1 MQIRGKAVFVFDIE
15 VFQNI
20 FHCSVKDTETN
31 TIYKF
36 EISERKN
43 QLRELVKFFKQVNK
57 YITWGEY
64 YTTTKQIESNII
76 FCGYNNLHYDNPI
89 INYIIEYEDTLMN
102 HNVFTIC
109 SSIFNLSKTI
119 TTSKEDNIDAW
130 KHWKYQIWFD
140 TFDILTM
147 LYSNKLRVGLKEI
160 QVTMQYP
167 NVQEFVCD
175 WTKPLPL
182 EDFDSMIDYN
192 INDIESTSELLNR
205 CKDAVDLRIAIE
217 DEYGVR
223 VLSKDGVNIGMKILT
238 QKYLEKTG
246 LTWWDIEGLRS
257 PMDYIPLKDVILPF
271 IKYDSPILNRVLEDM
286 KSQIVSPGRK
296 GYENNFVFAGLRYT
310 VGVGGIHSKN
320 DPEIIIPKED
330 EMLIDI
336 DVASLYPSMLI
347 EYGFYPKHL
356 GPEFLEVYSQIK
368 NERIEAKHNGD
379 KVKNETLKLA
389 LNGLSGNLQNE
400 HNFCYSPEAVMKIR
414 INGQLLLLMLA
425 EKLTQ
430 AGCRIIQANTDGLF
444 VLLKKDNY
452 QRVNTI
458 CRNWEQ
464 LTKLTLEE
472 ERFEAMYQYAI
483 NDYIAVTTLYPDM
496 KKRFLSG
503 ETIIRKSTKK
513 PYTCIEEIQEDF
525 IKTKGMFITKV
536 LLGKG
541 LSAKIIPEA
550 IIKYFVDGTP
560 VEQTIKEC
568 KDIKKFLM
576 SEKTG
581 KQWHVEYMNEEQQR
595 TNRFYAST
603 NGGYLWKWKDTGHKE
618 GEIITY
624 IEPYVGEHKYKASA
638 RQYQNMLTAS
648 GVTLL
653 NKFDDKPIEERKINY
668 RYYLREALKIIEELQ
683 PRQLELF

>member
-1 MQIRGKAVFVFDIE
+1 MIIRGKIVYVYDIE

-20 FHCSVKDTETN
+20 FHCSVKNTETN
-31 TIYKF
+31 NIYKF

-43 QLRELVKFFKQVNK
+43 QLRELVKFFKQVDK
-57 YITWGEY
+57 YITWGDY
-64 YTTTKQIESNII
+64 YTTNINIPANVI

-89 INYIIEYEDTLMN
+89 INYIIEYEDKLMQYN
-102 HNVFTIC
+102 IPTIC

-119 TTSKEDNIDAW
+119 TTSSEDNIDAW

-205 CKDAVDLRIAIE
+205 CKKDVDLRIAIE

-246 LTWWDIEGLRS
+246 LTWWDIKDLRS
-257 PMDYIPLKDVILPF
+257 PMSVIPLKDVILPF
-271 IKYDSPILNRVLEDM
+271 IKYDSPILQRVLEDM
-286 KSQIVSPGRK
+286 KNQIVSPGRK
-296 GYENNFVFAGLRYT
+296 GYENKFVFNNLRYS
-310 VGVGGIHSKN
+310 VGVGGIHSVN
-320 DPEIIIPKED
+320 SPEIIIPRDD

-347 EYGFYPKHL
+347 EYEFYPKHL
-356 GPEFLEVYSQIK
+356 GKEFLEVYKQIK
-368 NERIEAKHNGD
+368 DERIEAKHNGD

-400 HNFCYSPEAVMKIR
+400 HNFCYSPFAVMQIR

-430 AGCRIIQANTDGLF
+430 IGCRIVQANTDGLF
-444 VLLKKDNY
+444 VLLKKDVY
-452 QRVNTI
+452 SKVNSI
-458 CRNWEQ
+458 CREWEQ

-472 ERFEAMYQYAI
+472 DRFKAMYQYAI
-483 NDYIAVTTLYPDM
+483 NDYFAIT
-496 KKRFLSG
+496 
-503 ETIIRKSTKK
+503 
-513 PYTCIEEIQEDF
+513 EDN
-525 IKTKGMFITKV
+525 KVKEKGMFITTVK
-536 LLGKG
+536 LGKG
-541 LSAKIIPEA
+541 LTPKIIPKA
-550 IIKYFVDGTP
+550 VISFFKDGIS
-560 VEQTIKEC
+560 VEDTIKNC
-568 KDIKKFLM
+568 TDIRDFLM

-603 NGGYLWKWKDTGHKE
+603 NGGYLWKWKYSNDSDAK
-618 GEIITY
+618 
-624 IEPYVGEHKYKASA
+624 S
-638 RQYQNMLTAS
+638 YQNMLTAS

-668 RYYLREALKIIEELQ
+668 RYYIMEAYKIIRDLKPLQ
-683 PRQLELF
+683 LSLWD

>member
-1 MQIRGKAVFVFDIE
+1 MIIRGKIVYVYDIE

-20 FHCSVKDTETN
+20 FHCSVKNTETN
-31 TIYKF
+31 NIYKF

-43 QLRELVKFFKQVNK
+43 QLRELVKFFKQVDK
-57 YITWGEY
+57 YITWGDY
-64 YTTTKQIESNII
+64 YTTNINIPANVI

-89 INYIIEYEDTLMN
+89 INYIIEYEDKLMQYN
-102 HNVFTIC
+102 IPTIC

-119 TTSKEDNIDAW
+119 TTSSEDNIDAW

-205 CKDAVDLRIAIE
+205 CKKDVDLRIAIE

-246 LTWWDIEGLRS
+246 LTWQDIKDLRS
-257 PMDYIPLKDVILPF
+257 PMSVIPLKDVILPF
-271 IKYDSPILNRVLEDM
+271 IKYDSPILQRVLDDM
-286 KSQIVSPGRK
+286 KNQIVSPGRK
-296 GYENNFVFAGLRYT
+296 GYENKFVFNNLRYS
-310 VGVGGIHSKN
+310 VGVGGIHSVN
-320 DPEIIIPKED
+320 SPEIIIPRDD

-347 EYGFYPKHL
+347 EYEFYPKHL
-356 GPEFLEVYSQIK
+356 GKEFLEVYKQIK
-368 NERIEAKHNGD
+368 DERIEAKHNGD

-400 HNFCYSPEAVMKIR
+400 HNFCYSPFAVMQIR

-430 AGCRIIQANTDGLF
+430 IGCRIVQANTDGLF
-444 VLLKKDNY
+444 VLLKKDAY
-452 QRVNTI
+452 SKVNSI
-458 CRNWEQ
+458 CREWEQ

-472 ERFEAMYQYAI
+472 DRFKAMYQYAI
-483 NDYIAVTTLYPDM
+483 NDYFAIT
-496 KKRFLSG
+496 
-503 ETIIRKSTKK
+503 
-513 PYTCIEEIQEDF
+513 EDN
-525 IKTKGMFITKV
+525 KVKEKGMFITTIK
-536 LLGKG
+536 LGKG
-541 LSAKIIPEA
+541 LTPKIIPKA
-550 IIKYFVDGTP
+550 VISFFKDGIP
-560 VEQTIKEC
+560 VEDTIKNC
-568 KDIKKFLM
+568 TDIRDFLM

-624 IEPYVGEHKYKASA
+624 TEPYVGERKYKASA

-668 RYYLREALKIIEELQ
+668 RYYIMEAYKIIRDLKPLQ
-683 PRQLELF
+683 LSLWD

>member
-1 MQIRGKAVFVFDIE
+1 MIIRGKIVYVYDIE

-20 FHCSVKDTETN
+20 FHCSVKNTETN
-31 TIYKF
+31 GIYKF

-43 QLRELVKFFKQVNK
+43 QLRELVKFFKQVDK
-57 YITWGEY
+57 YITWGDY
-64 YTTTKQIESNII
+64 YTTNINIPTNII

-89 INYIIEYEDTLMN
+89 INYIIEYEDKLMQYN
-102 HNVFTIC
+102 IPTIC

-119 TTSKEDNIDAW
+119 TASSEDNIDAW

-205 CKDAVDLRIAIE
+205 CKKDVDLRIAIE

-246 LTWWDIEGLRS
+246 LTWWDIKDLRS
-257 PMDYIPLKDVILPF
+257 PMSVIPLKDVILPF
-271 IKYDSPILNRVLEDM
+271 IKYDSPILQKVLEDM
-286 KSQIVSPGRK
+286 KNQIVSPGRK
-296 GYENNFVFAGLRYT
+296 GYENKFVFNNLRYS
-310 VGVGGIHSKN
+310 VGVGGIHSVN
-320 DPEIIIPKED
+320 SPEIIIPRDD

-347 EYGFYPKHL
+347 EYEFYPKHL
-356 GPEFLEVYSQIK
+356 GKEFLEVYKQIK
-368 NERIEAKHNGD
+368 DERIEAKHNGD

-400 HNFCYSPEAVMKIR
+400 HNFCYSPFAVMQIR

-430 AGCRIIQANTDGLF
+430 IGCRIVQANTDGLF
-444 VLLKKDNY
+444 VLLKKDVY
-452 QRVNTI
+452 SKVNSI
-458 CRNWEQ
+458 CREWEQ

-472 ERFEAMYQYAI
+472 DRFKAMYQYAI
-483 NDYIAVTTLYPDM
+483 NDYFAIT
-496 KKRFLSG
+496 
-503 ETIIRKSTKK
+503 
-513 PYTCIEEIQEDF
+513 EDN
-525 IKTKGMFITKV
+525 KVKEKGMFITTVK
-536 LLGKG
+536 LGKG
-541 LSAKIIPEA
+541 LTPKIIPKA
-550 IIKYFVDGTP
+550 VISFFKDGIP
-560 VEQTIKEC
+560 VEDTIKNC
-568 KDIKKFLM
+568 TDIRDFLM

-624 IEPYVGEHKYKASA
+624 TEPYVGEHKYKASA

-668 RYYLREALKIIEELQ
+668 RYYIMEAYKIIRDLKPLQ
-683 PRQLELF
+683 LSLWD

>member
-1 MQIRGKAVFVFDIE
+1 MIIRGKIVCVYDIE

-20 FHCSVKDTETN
+20 FHCSVKNTETN
-31 TIYKF
+31 DIYKF

-43 QLRELVKFFKQVNK
+43 QLRELVKFFKQVDK
-57 YITWGEY
+57 YITWGDY
-64 YTTTKQIESNII
+64 YTTNINIPANVI

-89 INYIIEYEDTLMN
+89 INYIIEYEDKLMQYN
-102 HNVFTIC
+102 IPTIC

-119 TTSKEDNIDAW
+119 TTSSEDNIDAW

-205 CKDAVDLRIAIE
+205 CKKDVDLRIAIE

-246 LTWWDIEGLRS
+246 LTWWDIKDLRS
-257 PMDYIPLKDVILPF
+257 PMSVIPLKDVILPF
-271 IKYDSPILNRVLEDM
+271 IKYDSPILQRVLEDM
-286 KSQIVSPGRK
+286 KNQIVSPGRK
-296 GYENNFVFAGLRYT
+296 GYENKFVFNNLRYS
-310 VGVGGIHSKN
+310 VGVGGIHSVN
-320 DPEIIIPKED
+320 SPEIIIPRDD

-347 EYGFYPKHL
+347 EYEFYPRHL
-356 GPEFLEVYSQIK
+356 GKEFLEVYKQIK
-368 NERIEAKHNGD
+368 DERIEAKHNGD

-400 HNFCYSPEAVMKIR
+400 HNFCYSPFAVMQIR

-430 AGCRIIQANTDGLF
+430 IGCRIVQANTDGLF
-444 VLLKKDNY
+444 VLLKKDAY
-452 QRVNTI
+452 SKVNSI
-458 CRNWEQ
+458 CREWEQ

-472 ERFEAMYQYAI
+472 DRFKAMYQYAI
-483 NDYIAVTTLYPDM
+483 NDYFAIT
-496 KKRFLSG
+496 
-503 ETIIRKSTKK
+503 
-513 PYTCIEEIQEDF
+513 EDN
-525 IKTKGMFITKV
+525 KVKEKGMFITAVK
-536 LLGKG
+536 LGKG
-541 LSAKIIPEA
+541 LTPKIIPKA
-550 IIKYFVDGTP
+550 VISFFKDGIP
-560 VEQTIKEC
+560 VEDTIKNC
-568 KDIKKFLM
+568 TDIRDFLM

-624 IEPYVGEHKYKASA
+624 TEPYVGERKYKASA

-653 NKFDDKPIEERKINY
+653 NKFDNKPIEERKINY
-668 RYYLREALKIIEELQ
+668 RYYIMEAYKIIRDLKPLQ
-683 PRQLELF
+683 LSLWD

>member
-1 MQIRGKAVFVFDIE
+1 MIIRGKIVYVYDIE

-20 FHCSVKDTETN
+20 FHCSVKNTETN
-31 TIYKF
+31 NIYKF

-43 QLRELVKFFKQVNK
+43 QLRELVKFFKQVDK
-57 YITWGEY
+57 YITWGDY
-64 YTTTKQIESNII
+64 YTTNINIPANVI

-89 INYIIEYEDTLMN
+89 INYIIEYEDKLMQYN
-102 HNVFTIC
+102 IPTIC

-119 TTSKEDNIDAW
+119 TTSSEDNIDAW

-205 CKDAVDLRIAIE
+205 CKKDVDLRIAIE

-246 LTWWDIEGLRS
+246 LTWQDIKDLRS
-257 PMDYIPLKDVILPF
+257 PMSVIPLKDVILPF
-271 IKYDSPILNRVLEDM
+271 IKYDSPILQRVLDDM
-286 KSQIVSPGRK
+286 KNQIVSPGRK
-296 GYENNFVFAGLRYT
+296 GYENKFVFNNLRYS
-310 VGVGGIHSKN
+310 VGVGGIHSVN
-320 DPEIIIPKED
+320 SPEIIIPRDD

-347 EYGFYPKHL
+347 EYKFYPKHL
-356 GPEFLEVYSQIK
+356 GKEFLEVYKQIK
-368 NERIEAKHNGD
+368 DERIEAKHNGD

-400 HNFCYSPEAVMKIR
+400 HNFCYSPFAVMQIR

-430 AGCRIIQANTDGLF
+430 IGCRIVQANTDGLF
-444 VLLKKDNY
+444 VLLKKDVY
-452 QRVNTI
+452 SKVNSI
-458 CRNWEQ
+458 CREWEQ

-472 ERFEAMYQYAI
+472 DRFKAMYQYAI
-483 NDYIAVTTLYPDM
+483 NDYFAIT
-496 KKRFLSG
+496 
-503 ETIIRKSTKK
+503 
-513 PYTCIEEIQEDF
+513 EDN
-525 IKTKGMFITKV
+525 KVKEKGMFITTIK
-536 LLGKG
+536 LGKG
-541 LSAKIIPEA
+541 LTPKIIPKA
-550 IIKYFVDGTP
+550 VISFFKDGIP
-560 VEQTIKEC
+560 VEDTIKNC
-568 KDIKKFLM
+568 TDIRDFLM

-624 IEPYVGEHKYKASA
+624 TEPYVGERRYKASA

-668 RYYLREALKIIEELQ
+668 RYYIMEAYKIIRDLKPLQ
-683 PRQLELF
+683 LSLWD

>member
-1 MQIRGKAVFVFDIE
+1 MIIRGKIVYVYDIE

-20 FHCSVKDTETN
+20 FHCSVKNTETN
-31 TIYKF
+31 NIYKF

-43 QLRELVKFFKQVNK
+43 QLRDLVKFFKQVDK
-57 YITWGEY
+57 YITWGDY
-64 YTTTKQIESNII
+64 YTTNINIPANVI

-89 INYIIEYEDTLMN
+89 INYIIEYEDKLMQYN
-102 HNVFTIC
+102 IPTIC

-119 TTSKEDNIDAW
+119 TTSSEDNIDEW

-182 EDFDSMIDYN
+182 EDFESMIDYN

-205 CKDAVDLRIAIE
+205 CKKDVDLRIAIE

-246 LTWWDIEGLRS
+246 LTWWDIKDLRS
-257 PMDYIPLKDVILPF
+257 PMSVIPLKDVILPF
-271 IKYDSPILNRVLEDM
+271 IKYDSPILQRVLEDM
-286 KSQIVSPGRK
+286 KNQIVSPGRK
-296 GYENNFVFAGLRYT
+296 GYENKFVFNNLRYS
-310 VGVGGIHSKN
+310 VGVGGIHSVN
-320 DPEIIIPKED
+320 SPEIIIPRDD

-347 EYGFYPKHL
+347 EYEFYPKHL
-356 GPEFLEVYSQIK
+356 GKEFLEVYKQIK
-368 NERIEAKHNGD
+368 DERIEAKHNGD

-400 HNFCYSPEAVMKIR
+400 HNFCYSPFAVMQIR

-430 AGCRIIQANTDGLF
+430 IGCRIVQANTDGLF
-444 VLLKKDNY
+444 VLLKKDAY
-452 QRVNTI
+452 SKVNSI
-458 CRNWEQ
+458 CREWEQ

-472 ERFEAMYQYAI
+472 DRFKAMYQYAI
-483 NDYIAVTTLYPDM
+483 NDYFAIT
-496 KKRFLSG
+496 
-503 ETIIRKSTKK
+503 
-513 PYTCIEEIQEDF
+513 EDN
-525 IKTKGMFITKV
+525 KVKEKGMFITTVK
-536 LLGKG
+536 LGKG
-541 LSAKIIPEA
+541 LTPKIIPKA
-550 IIKYFVDGTP
+550 VISFFKDGIS
-560 VEQTIKEC
+560 VEDTIKNC
-568 KDIKKFLM
+568 TDIRDFLM

-603 NGGYLWKWKDTGHKE
+603 NGGYLWKWKYSNDSDAK
-618 GEIITY
+618 
-624 IEPYVGEHKYKASA
+624 S
-638 RQYQNMLTAS
+638 YQNMLTAS

-668 RYYLREALKIIEELQ
+668 RYYIMEAYKIIRDLKPLQ
-683 PRQLELF
+683 LSLWD